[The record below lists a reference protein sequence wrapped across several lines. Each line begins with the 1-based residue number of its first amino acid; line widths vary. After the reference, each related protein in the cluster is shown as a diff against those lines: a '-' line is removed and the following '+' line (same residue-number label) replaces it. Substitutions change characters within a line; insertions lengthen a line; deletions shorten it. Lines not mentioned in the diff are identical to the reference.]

1 MSSQPVGFSK
11 PEDRSI
17 SNSTSWQLEA
27 GKDVERNEKSRYA
40 TSNYSSF
47 IDPDED
53 NQSAANKWFIRK
65 LCIYDRFF
73 HVQTLERSW
82 HLYLAWHTH
91 TPPPSFRT
99 SAEGS
104 AHDRNKRRHTMRKVV
119 TVFVTLG
126 SETSKVLWTSVLYNL
141 TFPMFLSPLIER
153 IRQNKK
159 QSMFIHVKTATRYRR
174 GFTVIS
180 SLSITSTLKLKLLIL
195 SHDVIFMIKYRNH
208 LEIYYYCTTPPE
220 TNISDVDSF
229 LLLHIIG
236 PWQLCKVYM
245 PVFTYWA
252 EKTGK
257 ELHFISSAS
266 LQ

>member
-1 MSSQPVGFSK
+1 
-11 PEDRSI
+11 
-17 SNSTSWQLEA
+17 
-27 GKDVERNEKSRYA
+27 
-40 TSNYSSF
+40 
-47 IDPDED
+47 
-53 NQSAANKWFIRK
+53 
-65 LCIYDRFF
+65 
-73 HVQTLERSW
+73 
-82 HLYLAWHTH
+82 
-91 TPPPSFRT
+91 
-99 SAEGS
+99 
-104 AHDRNKRRHTMRKVV
+104 
-119 TVFVTLG
+119 
-126 SETSKVLWTSVLYNL
+126 
-141 TFPMFLSPLIER
+141 MFLSPLIER

-245 PVFTYWA
+245 PVFTY
-252 EKTGK
+252 
-257 ELHFISSAS
+257 
-266 LQ
+266 